1 MKHAYSTILIL
12 LMTFSAIVTVES
24 CKDKDQP
31 PVQEEKPLS
40 PVALKLDTLLT
51 NLQNPWGLEFL
62 PDGSILIAEKSGK
75 LLKYKDGSTVEI
87 TGLPVISASGQGG
100 LMDLALHKDFENNGR
115 LYFSASVNGATSI
128 STALFMAKI
137 NGNQLENVQKL
148 FQADPQ
154 TSSTLHFGSRIV
166 LKDGYVYLC
175 LGERNDPPQ
184 AQNTSNHSGCVIR
197 MHDDGRIPDDNPYN
211 GKSGFKDEIWT
222 YGHRNPQGMALNPKN
237 GEIWLH
243 EHGPKGGDEINILKK
258 GGNYG
263 WPLASFGVNYN
274 GSTITPDT
282 FVDGTILP
290 IYYWVPSIAPCGM
303 TFYDSDVI
311 PQWKGNLFL
320 GALAGNHLNRL
331 EISGNKV
338 AKEERLLQNQGRF
351 RVVKQGR
358 DGFLYFATETPGR
371 LYRYRPL

>member
-1 MKHAYSTILIL
+1 MKNTYSTILIL
-12 LMTFSAIVTVES
+12 LMSLSAIVTVEG

-75 LLKYKDGSTVEI
+75 LLKYNDGSTIEI
-87 TGLPVISASGQGG
+87 TGLPAISTSGQGG
-100 LMDLALHKDFENNGR
+100 LMDLALHKDFANNGR
-115 LYFSASVNGATSI
+115 LYFSASVNGGTSI

-197 MHDDGRIPDDNPYN
+197 LHDDGRIPDDNPYR
-211 GKSGFKDEIWT
+211 GQSGFRDEIWT
-222 YGHRNPQGMALNPKN
+222 YGHRNPQGMALNQQS

-243 EHGPKGGDEINILKK
+243 EHGPKGGDEINILQK

-263 WPLASFGVNYN
+263 WPLATFGVNYN

-282 FVDGTILP
+282 FVEGTILP

-331 EISGNKV
+331 EISGKKV
-338 AKEERLLQNQGRF
+338 TKEERLLQNQGRF

-371 LYRYRPL
+371 LYRYRPI

>member
-1 MKHAYSTILIL
+1 MNRTIISIIAVILTLSTIF
-12 LMTFSAIVTVES
+12 TYSA
-24 CKDKDQP
+24 CKDKEELPKDENKTIT
-31 PVQEEKPLS
+31 PVR
-40 PVALKLDTLLT
+40 LKLDTLLT

-75 LLKYKDGSTVEI
+75 LLRFLNNETKEI
-87 TGLPVISASGQGG
+87 TGLPAISTAGQGG
-100 LMDLALHKDFENNGR
+100 LMDLALHPNFESNQKI
-115 LYFSASVNGATSI
+115 YFSAAVNGGTSV
-128 STALFMAKI
+128 STALFMANLREDK
-137 NGNQLENVQKL
+137 LENLQKL

-154 TSSTLHFGSRIV
+154 TSSTAHFGSRIV
-166 LKDGYVYLC
+166 LKDGYVFLC

-184 AQNTSNHSGCVIR
+184 AQNTTNHSGCVIR
-197 MHDDGRIPDDNPYN
+197 LHDDGRVPDDNPYK
-211 GKSGFKDEIWT
+211 GKAGFRDEIWT
-222 YGHRNPQGMALNPKN
+222 YGHRNPQGMTLHPQTGA
-237 GEIWLH
+237 IWLH
-243 EHGPKGGDEINILKK
+243 EHGPKGGDEINILQK

-263 WPLASFGVNYN
+263 WPLATFGVNYN

-303 TFYDSDVI
+303 TFYHSDVI
-311 PQWKGNLFL
+311 PQWKGSLFL

-331 EISGNKV
+331 ELDGQKV
-338 AKEERLLQNQGRF
+338 IKEERLLQGQGRF

-371 LYRYRPL
+371 LYRYRPE